1 MLKPPLPFKL
11 HFCNIIYILL
21 RVYFFFVLLSQR
33 TVAQTVPPH
42 LQPSNYQFSG
52 NIFIQNFS
60 NQKYKAH
67 PQNWEIIQDKRGF
80 IYVANP
86 QGVLEFDGIRW
97 RIIEN
102 TRENAIHSL
111 ACDENNT
118 IFVGCYNNI
127 GKLTVDST
135 GNLVYKS
142 LNFLLPKDK
151 REFGEVWRTHAIG
164 SQVFFQTSNYI
175 FVYSNNSIKIIE
187 AEENK
192 NFSLSYLVN
201 NKLYVSQDLGLY
213 EWKENKLTLIP
224 ETENLYGLEI
234 ISLLPHSASE
244 ILLIMTDGQKWILS
258 PGKPKKRWIT
268 QDESLFKNILYY
280 NAIKLRDGSYIL
292 GSITGEGAIHI
303 NQKGEL
309 LSIYNKKSGL
319 QDVQI
324 YYLMQDILGGVWLC
338 LNHGISRI
346 EITSPLSFFDEKLD
360 LNGSVYDIE
369 LFNNKLYISTSAGI
383 YYKEPSSNGKLT
395 NFYKLESIKRQ
406 AWALCNTG
414 NHILLGCSK
423 DIYQLDANHVLKEIY
438 KDNTLCLL
446 QSRFNK
452 NIVYGGGEKGV
463 NIFMFEGGNWKF
475 MKHIEIEESSV
486 RTLAEDEEGN
496 LWAGCEFKGVYR
508 LKPFA
513 LSDWRDYKIQKFNT
527 FEGRSEKE
535 VNVFWVNQKIL
546 VATSS
551 NGVFYFDKNSGAFRQ
566 TFELKNNKD
575 VKKNR
580 IFQLCQGENNYI
592 YYVNVFDNTK
602 EEIIEVQQEKNKTV
616 VKDYL
621 FKRPGSFTVNSIK
634 IDRQG
639 VVWVCSADGVIRYN
653 PKIPTTYNYPQ
664 FSAIVR
670 KVSIAEN
677 HTIFNGA
684 YALNPNHGATLDSK
698 NFQPPILNYSATSD
712 IRFECAA
719 PFFDGLE
726 FQEYRYFLEGFDL
739 HWSDWTNIPIK
750 AYTNLPEGNYN
761 FKVQAKN
768 VYGLLSQEGN
778 FSFIISPP
786 WYRTIWAYLSY
797 FFGGLGL
804 VYGIVKWR
812 SQALEKENKILEIK
826 VLERTAELQKANAEI
841 TKQNESLS
849 QAYEEIRTQ
858 NKMLEDANFEIS
870 KQKSISDKLLLN
882 ILPQETAEELKTLGR
897 AKTKSYDLVS
907 VLFTDFKGF
916 TNVAEKLTPEELVRE
931 IDFCFS
937 YFDNIIEEYKL
948 EKIKTIGDAY
958 MCAGGIPTPNR
969 TNPID
974 SILAGLAI
982 QEFMLKEENKKKAKN
997 EPFWQLRLGIH
1008 TGPLVAGVV
1017 GNKKFAYDIWG
1028 DTVNTASRMESS
1040 GEVNKVN
1047 ISQSTYELVADFF
1060 DCQFRG
1066 YVEAKNKGKIAMYF
1080 VENIKRELSIKK
1092 EGKVPNNLFWE
1103 KYQKLT

>member
-1 MLKPPLPFKL
+1 MFKPFFQFKL
-11 HFCNIIYILL
+11 YSCNIIYILL
-21 RVYFFFVLLSQR
+21 IIPLVLFGY
-33 TVAQTVPPH
+33 QTIAETIPPH
-42 LQPSNYQFSG
+42 LQPSNYRFSG
-52 NIFIQNFS
+52 NTFIQNFS

-67 PQNWEIIQDKRGF
+67 PQNWEIIQDKRGLV
-80 IYVANP
+80 YVANP
-86 QGVLEFDGIRW
+86 RGVLEFDGIQW
-97 RIIEN
+97 KIIEN
-102 TRENAIHSL
+102 TRENVVYSL
-111 ACDENNT
+111 ACNENNT
-118 IFVGCYNNI
+118 IFVGRHNDI
-127 GKLTVDST
+127 GKLVVDST
-135 GNLVYKS
+135 GNLAYKS

-151 REFGEVWRTHAIG
+151 REFGQVWRTHAIG
-164 SQVFFQTSNYI
+164 NQVFFQTSKYI
-175 FVYSNNSIKIIE
+175 FIYGNNAIKIVE

-192 NFSLSYLVN
+192 NFSFSYLVN

-213 EWKENKLTLIP
+213 EWKQNQLTLIP

-234 ISLLPHSASE
+234 ISLLPYSTSE

-268 QDESLFKNILYY
+268 QEESLFKGILYY
-280 NAIKLRDGSYIL
+280 HAIKLRDGGYLL

-303 NQKGEL
+303 NPKGEI
-309 LSIYNKKSGL
+309 LSIYDKKSGL

-338 LNHGISRI
+338 LNNGISRI
-346 EITSPLSFFDEKLD
+346 EINSPLSFFDEKLNI
-360 LNGSVYDIE
+360 NGSVYDIE

-395 NFYKLESIKRQ
+395 SFYKLENIKRQ
-406 AWALCNTG
+406 AWALCNAG
-414 NHILLGCSK
+414 NYLLLGCSK
-423 DIYQLDANHVLKEIY
+423 DLYQLDANHTLKEVY

-446 QSRFNK
+446 QSRFNR
-452 NIVYGGGEKGV
+452 NIVYGGGDKGL
-463 NIFMFEGGNWKF
+463 NIFMFEGGSWKF
-475 MKHIEIEESSV
+475 IKHIEIEGSSI

-496 LWAGCEFKGVYR
+496 LWAGCEFTGAYWLR
-508 LKPFA
+508 PLA
-513 LSDWRDYKIQKFNT
+513 LGDWRSYKIEKFDT
-527 FEGRSEKE
+527 FGEVRDKE
-535 VNVFWVNQKIL
+535 INVFWVNQKIL
-546 VATSS
+546 IATSN
-551 NGVFYFDKNSGAFRQ
+551 NGVFYFDKNSDAFRP
-566 TFELKNNKD
+566 TFELENNKD

-580 IFQLCQGENNYI
+580 IFKVCQGENNYI
-592 YYVNVFDNTK
+592 YYLNVFDDTK
-602 EEIIEVQQEKNKTV
+602 EEIIEVRREKNKTA

-621 FKRPGSFTVNSIK
+621 FKRPGSLTVNSIK

-639 VVWVCSADGVIRYN
+639 VVWVCNSNGVIRYD
-653 PKIPTTYNYPQ
+653 PSVPAVYNYPG
-664 FSAIVR
+664 FSALVR
-670 KVSIAEN
+670 KVSLAEGRA
-677 HTIFNGA
+677 IFNGA
-684 YALNPNHGATLDSK
+684 YALGPNQGATLDSK

-726 FQEYRYFLEGFDL
+726 FQEYQYFLEGFDQ

-750 AYTNLPEGNYN
+750 AYTNLPEGKYN
-761 FKVQAKN
+761 FKVRAKN
-768 VYGLLSQEGN
+768 VYGLLSQEAN
-778 FSFIISPP
+778 FRFIISPP

-804 VYGIVKWR
+804 VYGVVKWR
-812 SQALEKENKILEIK
+812 LQALEKENKILELK
-826 VLERTAELQKANAEI
+826 VLERTAELQSANAEI
-841 TKQNESLS
+841 VKQNQSLS

-858 NKMLEDANFEIS
+858 NQMLEEANLEIS

-882 ILPQETAEELKTLGR
+882 ILPLEIAEELKTLGK

-907 VLFTDFKGF
+907 VMFTDFKGF
-916 TNVAEKLTPEELVRE
+916 TNVAEKLTPEKLVAE

-937 YFDNIIEEYKL
+937 YFDDIIEKYKL

-958 MCAGGIPTPNR
+958 MCAGGVPTPNR

-982 QEFMLKEENKKKAKN
+982 QEFMLEEENKKKAKN

-1028 DTVNTASRMESS
+1028 DTVNTAARMESS
-1040 GEVNKVN
+1040 GEVHKVN
-1047 ISQSTYELVADFF
+1047 ISEYTYELAADFF

-1080 VENIKRELSIKK
+1080 VEKINPELSVNQ
-1092 EGKVPNNLFWE
+1092 EGKTPNDLFWK
-1103 KYQKLT
+1103 KYQKLL